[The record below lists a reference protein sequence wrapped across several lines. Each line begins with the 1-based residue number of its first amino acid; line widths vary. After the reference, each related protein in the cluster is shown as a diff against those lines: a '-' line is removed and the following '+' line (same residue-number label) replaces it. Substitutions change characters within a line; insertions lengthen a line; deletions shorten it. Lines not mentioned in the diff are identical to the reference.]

1 MQKLI
6 NFFKPKKERKQIP
19 FTIFVGFWSTYI
31 FVRILL
37 FFFPSLATIVEDV
50 HIHHFSYGIIILT
63 LVGFYSLVMNPH
75 GKKLFKTAFVFGIGL
90 AMTYDE
96 FGMWLKLTD
105 VGVRNYGIV
114 AIATITTIFIT
125 ILYLDHHWKN
135 FVKKVRRLLFA

>member
-1 MQKLI
+1 MDKVIALL
-6 NFFKPKKERKQIP
+6 KPKKERKEIP
-19 FTIFVGFWSTYI
+19 FTIFVGFWSTYV

-37 FFFPSLATIVEDV
+37 FLFPTLASIFNEI

-75 GKKLFKTAFVFGIGL
+75 GKKLFKTAFVFGVGL

-105 VGVRNYGIV
+105 VGVARYGILAV
-114 AIATITTIFIT
+114 ATITIIFIS
-125 ILYLDHHWKN
+125 ILYLDHHWQR
-135 FVKKVRRLLFA
+135 FVKKIRRLLFA